1 MERSRVTMAIKREIQ
16 PSEIFED
23 LIVKLKNIYK
33 EVYIFRHTFC
43 VPGVESPDSVVGDIE
58 CILEPK
64 YREAVEKLFP
74 GVECLYLPS
83 VGKLRDNLKEYN
95 SDPELMS
102 QYHTADAEAR
112 ERGEFS
118 HFAGAVIEKPDKI
131 NDCLEFVTAFEE
143 RFNNDEL
150 VWTCISDNEELI
162 KTIYTDKAIFNLPIE
177 ETKKE
182 DGTMEYITIAKQ
194 LLPMITEKNATNAFL
209 NVKRS
214 KEYPD
219 LYEVLID
226 FRFSHFQL
234 EAFYNVIPLPFV

>member
-1 MERSRVTMAIKREIQ
+1 MATKREIQ

-33 EVYIFRHTFC
+33 DVYIFRHTFC
-43 VPGVESPDSVVGDIE
+43 VPGVDIPDSIVGEVE

-64 YREAVEKLFP
+64 YKEAVEKLFS
-74 GVECLYLPS
+74 GVECLYIPS
-83 VGKLRDNLKEYN
+83 VGKLRDNLKEYH
-95 SDPELMS
+95 SDPEIMS
-102 QYHTADAEAR
+102 QYHDTDVEAK

-118 HFAGAVIEKPDKI
+118 YFAGAVIEKPDKI
-131 NDCLEFVTAFEE
+131 NECLAFVSTFEE
-143 RFNNDEL
+143 RFNRDKL
-150 VWTCISDNEELI
+150 IWTCISSNEELI
-162 KTIYTDKAIFNLPIE
+162 KTLYQDKSIFNLPIE

-209 NVKRS
+209 NVRKS
-214 KEYPD
+214 KDYPD
-219 LYEVLID
+219 LYEVLVD

-234 EAFYNVIPLPFV
+234 EAFYNVIPLPFL